1 MHLLLINNSN
11 LWIGI
16 RHDSH
21 SLHQMFAMLCPS
33 EPRFIALEILRM
45 SFEAALELH
54 IFFNFYSLNLY
65 LLQNALT
72 FHNIFCISDYIFRLI
87 CALEILDLIDLFQLI
102 LEEINL
108 LSLYGILAVIY
119 SKNFFLYELLSFLR
133 EIFEVLFIKDF

>member
-16 RHDSH
+16 HHDFH

-33 EPRFIALEILRM
+33 EPRFIALKILRM
-45 SFEAALELH
+45 SFEADLELH

-65 LLQNALT
+65 LLQIALT
-72 FHNIFCISDYIFRLI
+72 FRNIFCICDYIFRLI
-87 CALEILDLIDLFQLI
+87 CALEILDLIDLFLLI
-102 LEEINL
+102 LKEINL
-108 LSLYGILAVIY
+108 LSLYGFLAVIY